1 MRIYPLFRRVMTFTL
16 AFLLIFQSFGGY
28 AVAIESMTSFDSCQT
43 IQPGDLRSQL
53 THHVQQAFNEKTDF
67 NLDAKVGEQWE
78 QLKVDAAF
86 DLAVADAVTTVKSD
100 TSSTDKFKSSWSGEK
115 AGELASSILV
125 KAMADEELQRSLS
138 QLSENVT
145 GQIVAQIS
153 TATLESSA
161 TSIACLRSFI
171 GKQYASVFVDRFNTD
186 NSRQLSRVSGE
197 ISDDIPFELHKSD
210 KEIILI
216 GGGVIGVGGFAIRQ
230 ITRKVL
236 GEVEKRIMANMA
248 KRILGRLGST
258 AIPFIGEVIGGG
270 MLIIDLATSFDG
282 SFDAIQTQFQSPET
296 KSLLKSEVSKAVS
309 EGVGED
315 LSEIPVGIANELYA
329 KWLDFQK
336 DYTETLAI
344 VNEVPELKRRMDQP
358 GFDLERTTHLIR
370 ISLDS
375 MGKFKLIAAIQD
387 GSFGV
392 ALMRVPAI
400 AIDQIIE
407 QTGSIQTAVKWSD
420 LAGDHLTDVA
430 RLKLPKVLSLDG
442 LSPLLLGNL
451 LALNDD
457 VTIQKLAASKPDVIQ
472 RLLEISPS
480 NLVKLAQSVSK
491 EQLAGLAVYIA
502 NLERPEANELV
513 GFLNGTPG
521 SIRNAQVITH
531 IVKSRNI
538 HQAILLVQA
547 KTEGA
552 VEPSQFLRDLP
563 IVLSGQ
569 VYWELLNDK
578 YGRSMT
584 IIYFFG
590 ILAISLMTLT
600 LGFWLYGK
608 FLDMRQK
615 QLSVE
620 ILKQQKK
627 EAEGKTIGSV

>member
-16 AFLLIFQSFGGY
+16 AFLLVFQSFGGY

-53 THHVQQAFNEKTDF
+53 THHVQQAFDEQTDF

-186 NSRQLSRVSGE
+186 NSRQLSRVFGE

-344 VNEVPELKRRMDQP
+344 VNEVPELQQLMDQP

-387 GSFGV
+387 GSFGM

-407 QTGSIQTAVKWSD
+407 QTGSIQTAVTWSD
-420 LAGDHLTDVA
+420 LAGDRLTDVA

-442 LSPLLLGNL
+442 ISPLLLGNL

-457 VTIQKLAASKPDVIQ
+457 VTIQKLAAFKPDVIQ
-472 RLLEISPS
+472 QLLAISPS
-480 NLVKLAQSVSK
+480 NLVKLAQSVST

-502 NLERPEANELV
+502 NLERPETNELV

-538 HQAILLVQA
+538 HQAILLVQG
-547 KTEGA
+547 KTAGA
-552 VEPSQFLRDLP
+552 VKPSQFLGDLP
-563 IVLSGQ
+563 TVLSGQ

-578 YGRSMT
+578 YGSGLTMM
-584 IIYFFG
+584 YSGG
-590 ILAISLMTLT
+590 ILAILLMTLT
-600 LGFWLYGK
+600 LCFWLYGK
-608 FLDMRQK
+608 FLDIRQK

-620 ILKQQKK
+620 ILKEQKK
-627 EAEGKTIGSV
+627 GAEAKTINSI